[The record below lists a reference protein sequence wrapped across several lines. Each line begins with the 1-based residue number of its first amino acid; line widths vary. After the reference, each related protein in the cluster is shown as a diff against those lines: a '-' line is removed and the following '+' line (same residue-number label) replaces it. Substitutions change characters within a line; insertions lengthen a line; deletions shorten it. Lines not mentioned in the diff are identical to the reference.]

1 MLIKLFLIS
10 KFKNMHFYDALS
22 WQDKDGASFIDA
34 GGGFTIDRMLNVN
47 GSLQFKV
54 HNSIGEIYY
63 ITVNEA
69 YLFV

>member
-1 MLIKLFLIS
+1 MLIKFFLIS
-10 KFKNMHFYDALS
+10 GISNMHFYDALS

-54 HNSIGEIYY
+54 HNSIGKY
-63 ITVNEA
+63 TM
-69 YLFV
+69 LL

>member
-1 MLIKLFLIS
+1 
-10 KFKNMHFYDALS
+10 MHFYDALS

-54 HNSIGEIYY
+54 HNSIGKY
-63 ITVNEA
+63 TM
-69 YLFV
+69 LL